1 MSRLLAPMHAEELMP
16 APVHAFND
24 SRDPIINVDHTTQ
37 TSNSIVARIH
47 WCQKQQVTARTEL
60 ELEEWC
66 AEEEGLRDALL
77 HRDRAFLYQCSP
89 SVVLQRYVMGR
100 EDGGALILIARVESV
115 WQPTI

>member
-1 MSRLLAPMHAEELMP
+1 MSRLLAPMNAEELVP
-16 APVHAFND
+16 APVHAVND
-24 SRDPIINVDHTTQ
+24 SRNPINVDHATR

-66 AEEEGLRDALL
+66 AEEDGLRDALFR
-77 HRDRAFLYQCSP
+77 RDRTFLYQCSP
-89 SVVLQRYVMGR
+89 SVVLQRYVMGL
-100 EDGGALILIARVESV
+100 EDGGVLNRIARVESV